1 MKHLKTYKLFESVSE
16 EIIRQILFDIS
27 DNDIFN
33 LFIEEN
39 DSCLEVF
46 IQTRNYQKL
55 IRQYLSGDVLDPN
68 YQPLKRE
75 IPGAPV
81 PPPEFVFR
89 NSKIPANNKFG
100 SGGGYPSDIFL
111 WFEIKD
117 TIIRLCEYVY
127 SETELDPIDNRT
139 CHPIQ
144 RKKSPFRMKN
154 GGTEFGIGWHK
165 AEDFTLGDFIS
176 FTELKLII
184 KL

>member
-1 MKHLKTYKLFESVSE
+1 MKHLKSYKLFESVSE
-16 EIIRQILFDIS
+16 QTVRDILLEITDDSNFNVEIKEVDGFPYL
-27 DNDIFN
+27 DNH
-33 LFIEEN
+33 
-39 DSCLEVF
+39 LEVY
-46 IQTRNYQKL
+46 ITRGS
-55 IRQYLSGDVLDPN
+55 YLDSR
-68 YQPLKRE
+68 KTRE
-75 IPGAPV
+75 IPGAPT
-81 PPPEFVFR
+81 PP
-89 NSKIPANNKFG
+89 G
-100 SGGGYPSDIFL
+100 SGYSNNLFL